1 MKTLET
7 EHLLLRKWRESDVE
21 DLFEFSKSPNVWPK
35 AGGKVHENI
44 EESRKS
50 VGFFMN
56 SEEVWAIVLKE
67 NNKAIG
73 AMFLCDTNR
82 HEDYKEMEYVLSED
96 YHNKG
101 YMTEAV
107 KCMLEY
113 AFSELNLLIIAIC
126 HYPFNVESKRV
137 IEKCGFTYEGTL
149 RKYSRDLEDSV
160 RYSMTKE
167 EWECLYTQ

>member
-1 MKTLET
+1 
-7 EHLLLRKWRESDVE
+7 
-21 DLFEFSKSPNVWPK
+21 
-35 AGGKVHENI
+35 
-44 EESRKS
+44 
-50 VGFFMN
+50 MN
-56 SEEVWAIVLKE
+56 SDKSWAMVLKE

-82 HEDYKEMEYVLSED
+82 HISYKEMEYVLSED

-113 AFSELNLLIIAIC
+113 AFSELNLLIVAIC
-126 HYPFNVESKRV
+126 HYPSNIESKRV

-149 RKYSRDLEDSV
+149 RKYSKNLEDSV

-167 EWECLYTQ
+167 EWKKLYHQ

>member
-1 MKTLET
+1 MKVIKT
-7 EHLLLRKWRESDVE
+7 ERLILRGWQESDVE

-35 AGGKVHENI
+35 AGGKIHQTM
-44 EESRKS
+44 EESRKFIH
-50 VGFFMN
+50 GYMN

-73 AMFLCDTNR
+73 AMFLCDSNR
-82 HEDYKEMEYVLSED
+82 HEGYKEMEYVLSEA

-101 YMTEAV
+101 YATEAAKGV
-107 KCMLEY
+107 LKH
-113 AFSELNLLIIAIC
+113 AFNELNLMIVAVC
-126 HYPFNVESKRV
+126 HYPFNKQSKRV

-149 RKYSRDLEDSV
+149 RKYSRNLEDSV

-167 EWECLYTQ
+167 EWDGL